1 MRPALLIHLD
11 DEHAPA
17 RRLAEACGLP
27 LAPVQRHRFPDGE
40 LRLQL
45 PFDEASSTRPEHLV
59 IYRSLNQP
67 NEKLVELLLLA
78 SQARTWGVRHITL
91 VAPYLAYMR
100 QDMSFHPGEVVSQR
114 QIGRLLAGHFDA
126 LLTVDPHLHR
136 VATLQEAVP
145 LAQAVTL
152 SAAPW
157 LAAHVGRVLGQAPG
171 ERGGNSDGSRDAGT
185 PLEGLARIVL
195 VGPDSESAPWI
206 QAAAAVLG
214 CDFGVCEKVRHGD
227 HDVRIALPEL
237 DVAGRPVVLLDDIA
251 SSGRTLAVAARALL
265 AHGAASVDVAVT
277 HALFAHDAL
286 DTVHAA
292 GVRHVWSTDSVV
304 HDSNV
309 VMLAPLLAQA
319 VGQIL
324 SA

>member
-1 MRPALLIHLD
+1 MTPALLIHFD
-11 DEHAPA
+11 DEDAPA
-17 RRLAEACGLP
+17 TRLADVCGLP
-27 LAPVQRHRFPDGE
+27 CAPVGRHRFPDGE

-45 PFDEASSTRPEHLV
+45 PFDEASPARPDHLV
-59 IYRSLNQP
+59 VYRSLDQP

-78 SQARTWGVRHITL
+78 GQARAWGVQHLTL

-114 QIGRLLAGHFDA
+114 QIGRLLAQSFDG
-126 LLTVDPHLHR
+126 LVTVDPHLHR
-136 VATLQEAVP
+136 VATLAEAAPVR
-145 LAQAVTL
+145 QAVTL
-152 SAAPW
+152 SAAPL
-157 LAAHVGRVLGQAPG
+157 LAAHVGHVLGHAPG
-171 ERGGNSDGSRDAGT
+171 DRPGNDAGEA
-185 PLEGLARIVL
+185 PLARIVL

-214 CDFGVCEKVRHGD
+214 CSFGVCEKVRHGD

-251 SSGRTLAVAARALL
+251 SSGRTLAVAAQALL
-265 AHGAASVDVAVT
+265 ARGAASVDVAVT

-286 DTVHAA
+286 DVIHAA

-309 VMLAPLLAQA
+309 VPLAGLLAPAVSRVLQKLA
-319 VGQIL
+319 
-324 SA
+324 